1 MFINR
6 HFLHKLNPYAIL
18 AQWICARFASI
29 PAQTKFLAKR
39 QARMTLLSL
48 SGRCD
53 FICFVMLKNKVA
65 FLRGL
70 NFLSRGINKNAKI
83 YIEKLLGR
91 VELSRNQNFY
101 HLTIINH
108 SLLQNYTS

>member
-1 MFINR
+1 MY
-6 HFLHKLNPYAIL
+6 LTASS
-18 AQWICARFASI
+18 AQR
-29 PAQTKFLAKR
+29 KFPVKCEV
-39 QARMTLLSL
+39 RMTLLSL

-101 HLTIINH
+101 HLTLINPT
-108 SLLQNYTS
+108 LLPNYTS